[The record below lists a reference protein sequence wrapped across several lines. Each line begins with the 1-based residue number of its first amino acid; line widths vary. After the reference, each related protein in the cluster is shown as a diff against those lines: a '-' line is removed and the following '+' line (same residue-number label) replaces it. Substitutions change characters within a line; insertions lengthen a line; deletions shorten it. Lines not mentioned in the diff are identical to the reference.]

1 MRFRTILVMLGF
13 SLLVAAGILW
23 DADNA
28 AGQDTPTP
36 GIWQGTAEF
45 EADSGLGAAEMV
57 FEVDAAGQVNNGA
70 VILQFSYPT
79 MSAEMLDLMLQYG
92 CVVSFDAITPDS
104 VPVAGSFT
112 SDEQASGTFV
122 AAGCS
127 LQDYGDLQFLE
138 AVAGTWSAVYAGAA
152 EETTAPDDS
161 AKPTRVPTLDPNQP
175 TAMPTRVPTLDPN
188 MPTQAPEKPT
198 RVPTLDPNQ
207 PTAAPVLS
215 QPEPTATTASGPD
228 TAAASTEV
236 ADSSG
241 GNDLETEGSTS
252 VIITTGDDYPYD
264 PAGDHV
270 TYAMSARKMYKE
282 YCEECHGQQGIGTEE
297 APELEAL
304 NAVKIAETVRDG
316 PEDMDVFTH
325 EDIPDRSLNA
335 LIDYVL
341 LFHPDSE
348 PRPGTVITNPT
359 TK

>member
-1 MRFRTILVMLGF
+1 MRLRAILVMLGF

-23 DADNA
+23 EAENA

-45 EADSGLGAAEMV
+45 EADSGLGAAEMI
-57 FEVDAAGQVNNGA
+57 FEVDDTGQVNNGT
-70 VILQFSYPT
+70 VILKFSYPT

-112 SDEQASGTFV
+112 SAEQASGTFV

-127 LQDYGDLQFLE
+127 LQDYGDLQFLA
-138 AVAGTWSAVYAGAA
+138 AVEGTWSAVYISAAG
-152 EETTAPDDS
+152 ETTSPHDS

-175 TAMPTRVPTLDPN
+175 TPKPTRMPTLDPN
-188 MPTQAPEKPT
+188 AQTPAPEKPT

-207 PTAAPVLS
+207 PTAAPALS
-215 QPEPTATTASGPD
+215 QTEPTAATV
-228 TAAASTEV
+228 ASTEV

-241 GNDLETEGSTS
+241 GDDLETEGSTS
-252 VIITTGDDYPYD
+252 VIITTGDEYPYD

-282 YCEECHGQQGIGTEE
+282 YCEECHGQQGIGTED

-325 EDIPDRSLNA
+325 EDIPDRSLNV

-348 PRPGTVITNPT
+348 PRPGAVITNPT